1 MSGKN
6 HGRNQPG
13 FSGELDMEGERQTLF
28 SQATTSGTSA
38 FEPTTQESLTRIAL
52 TGAAFIAVDTVISNG
67 PIYRWMQYHFR
78 RLAAPSV
85 KLAEVDK
92 AVPHISTRI
101 VSSIHILIQI
111 PLAIMVLLSTH
122 LQEDRLYSKS
132 PLTWQLVTTTAG
144 YFLYDFYVHSVR
156 YEYAANLV
164 HAAAALTVF
173 MTGIYCGVLH
183 YYGAMFLLWECST
196 PFVFI
201 RWVLHTLGRTKDKF
215 YLYNGLTMMAV
226 FFLCRNLL
234 GVGMSLDF
242 WRVSGAELAHPRPGG
257 VPAAALWVIRLL
269 NLVFNFLNILWF
281 SKMLRGAIKVL
292 QKSPAS
298 PLEATAEAQ
307 VALSESKKKHEE

>member
-1 MSGKN
+1 MVEDRKMHFG
-6 HGRNQPG
+6 
-13 FSGELDMEGERQTLF
+13 
-28 SQATTSGTSA
+28 QATTSGMSS

-52 TGAAFIAVDTVISNG
+52 TGFLFIAVDIAISNG
-67 PIYRWMQYHFR
+67 PIRQWMQRHFR
-78 RLAAPSV
+78 SWAAPGV

-101 VSSIHILIQI
+101 VSSLHILIQI
-111 PLAIMVLLSTH
+111 PLAIIVLLSPD
-122 LQEDRLYSKS
+122 LQADRLYSKS

-144 YFLYDFYVHSVR
+144 YFVYDLYVHTVR
-156 YEYAANLV
+156 YEYTANLV
-164 HAAAALTVF
+164 HAAAALSVF
-173 MTGIYCGVLH
+173 LTGIYCGVLH

-196 PFVFI
+196 PFVFM

-257 VPAAALWVIRLL
+257 VPASALWLIRGL
-269 NLVFNFLNILWF
+269 NLVFNFLNFLWF

-292 QKSPAS
+292 QKSPAAM
-298 PLEATAEAQ
+298 EATAEAQ